1 MYSGAVKTPAAR
13 TVFGYVFCSSNW
25 KGTMYTLLLNLSLY
39 ACQSTAKNSVDTAD
53 IGNESSLCPTGI
65 YSAILQVWNDDEGDN
80 LVDTPPFCEA
90 PFDIEIQDDGTL
102 YSAGDCEF
110 ERGQQTRTLSY
121 VFQGEPD
128 ESERYLGEVSLAR
141 QNGMETTA
149 SFSGSC
155 TQTESNVDIRID
167 WNMSV
172 TTPNGERLH
181 IGVLSTED

>member
-1 MYSGAVKTPAAR
+1 MYIV
-13 TVFGYVFCSSNW
+13 
-25 KGTMYTLLLNLSLY
+25 LLNASFY
-39 ACQSTAKNSVDTAD
+39 ACQSTDKTDVDTAV
-53 IGNESSLCPTGI
+53 IENNYISCPTDL
-65 YSAILQVWNDDEGDN
+65 YSALLQVWNDDEGDN

-128 ESERYLGEVSLAR
+128 ESERYLGEVSLVR

-155 TQTESNVDIRID
+155 TQTESSVDIRID

-181 IGVLSTED
+181 IGVLRTED